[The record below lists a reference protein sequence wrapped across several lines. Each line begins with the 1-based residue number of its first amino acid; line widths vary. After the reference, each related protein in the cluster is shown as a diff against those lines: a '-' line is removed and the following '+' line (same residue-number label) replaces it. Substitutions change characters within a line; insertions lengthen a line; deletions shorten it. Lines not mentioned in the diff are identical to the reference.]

1 MFEVLVVSD
10 LFGML
15 VAFDRVVLGNASDA
29 LCAKKTK
36 WTRDPGVALDHPR
49 ETRLPQ
55 ATVCH
60 AFSVK
65 MQAGCPRSQH

>member
-15 VAFDRVVLGNASDA
+15 VAFDRVVLGNASGA
-29 LCAKKTK
+29 LRAKKTK
-36 WTRDPGVALDHPR
+36 WTWILGVAR

-55 ATVCH
+55 ATFVTPS
-60 AFSVK
+60 A
-65 MQAGCPRSQH
+65 

>member
-15 VAFDRVVLGNASDA
+15 VAFDRVVLGNASGA

-36 WTRDPGVALDHPR
+36 WTWILGWRAKRAYPWL
-49 ETRLPQ
+49 L
-55 ATVCH
+55 
-60 AFSVK
+60 
-65 MQAGCPRSQH
+65 